1 MTASRN
7 MASRISRRTL
17 LQTGAGAGLATLA
30 RKPVAAAGPI
40 EKSKLI
46 AAIPVDAASF
56 LPIYLAAG
64 RTWKS
69 QGLDIELTAFRGDA
83 EVSQALIGGS
93 IDFSI
98 QSADG
103 LINMLNT
110 NQPVIAFYA
119 GFHQSDYAWLAQ
131 PSIKSWDALKGKTAG
146 VSTFGSA
153 TDQLTRY
160 ALRRHG
166 LVPEKDVQIVQA
178 GPPASIAQ
186 ALKSERL
193 AIGILAPPMNWIV
206 ADAGLNILG
215 SQGEEIAPQ
224 WPKHVFVA
232 KKKFLDDN
240 PNTVRAILAAHVAAI
255 RLARADRALV
265 VATYMERLKF
275 QKPYAERACDAIV
288 PGYDERGALPDPK
301 SMEVFWSL
309 QIERGEAKEP
319 WPNARILDDRFIR
332 TFAEWAPM

>member
-1 MTASRN
+1 MRTKQ
-7 MASRISRRTL
+7 ISRRML
-17 LQTGAGAGLATLA
+17 LQAGAGVGLAAVTHRPALTA
-30 RKPVAAAGPI
+30 PLGPL
-40 EKSKLI
+40 ERSKLV

-64 RTWKS
+64 RTWKQ

-110 NQPVIAFYA
+110 GQAVIAFYA
-119 GFHQSDYAWLAQ
+119 GFHQSDYAWLSQ
-131 PSIKSWDALKGKTAG
+131 PAIKAWDALKGKTAG

-166 LVPEKDVQIVQA
+166 LVPGKDIQIVQA

-186 ALKSERL
+186 ALKAERL
-193 AIGILAPPMNWIV
+193 AVGILAPPMNWIV
-206 ADAGLNILG
+206 ADAGFNILG
-215 SQGEEIAPQ
+215 SQGQEIAPQ

-232 KKKFLDDN
+232 KKEFLDRN
-240 PNTVRAILAAHVAAI
+240 PNTVRAILRAQVAAI
-255 RLARADRALV
+255 RLARADRDLV
-265 VATYMERLKF
+265 IATYMERLKF
-275 QKPYAERACDAIV
+275 QKSYAERAYDAIV
-288 PGYDERGALPDPK
+288 PFYDERGSLPDGK

-309 QIERGEAKEP
+309 QIERGEATEP
-319 WPNARILDDRFIR
+319 WPSARILDDRFIK
-332 TFAEWAPM
+332 TFADWAP

>member
-1 MTASRN
+1 M
-7 MASRISRRTL
+7 MASPISRRAL
-17 LQTGAGAGLATLA
+17 LQGATGLTLSGATRARAATIGALEK
-30 RKPVAAAGPI
+30 RKLV
-40 EKSKLI
+40 

-56 LPIYLAAG
+56 LPVYLAAA
-64 RTWKS
+64 RTWKE
-69 QGLDIELTAFRGDA
+69 QGLDVELTAFRGDA

-103 LINMLNT
+103 LINMINAGA
-110 NQPVIAFYA
+110 PVIAFYA

-131 PSIKSWDALKGKTAG
+131 PSVKSWDALRGKTAG

-166 LVPEKDVQIVQA
+166 LLPEKDIQIVQA

-186 ALKSERL
+186 ALKAERL
-193 AIGILAPPMNWIV
+193 AVGILAPPMSWIM
-206 ADAGLNILG
+206 ADAGMTLLG

-232 KKKFLDDN
+232 KQKFLDDN
-240 PNTVRAILAAHVAAI
+240 PNTVRAVLAAHVAAI
-255 RLARADRALV
+255 RLAHADRALV
-265 VATYMERLKF
+265 VATYMQRLKF
-275 QKPYAERACDAIV
+275 QKPYAERAYEAIM
-288 PGYDERGALPDPK
+288 PGYDERGSLPDAA
-301 SMEVFWSL
+301 SMQVFWSL

-319 WPNARILDDRFIR
+319 WPDARILDDRFIR
-332 TFAEWAPM
+332 TFADWAP

>member
-1 MTASRN
+1 M

-17 LQTGAGAGLATLA
+17 LRTGAGTGLAALTRTPLS
-30 RKPVAAAGPI
+30 AAGPL
-40 EKSKLI
+40 EKSKLV

-64 RTWKS
+64 RTWKQ

-103 LINMLNT
+103 LINMINAG
-110 NQPVIAFYA
+110 QGVIAFYA
-119 GFHQSDYAWLAQ
+119 GFHQSDYAWLSQ
-131 PSIKSWDALKGKTAG
+131 PSIKTWDALKGKTAG

-166 LVPEKDVQIVQA
+166 LVPERDVQIVQA

-186 ALKSERL
+186 ALKAERL

-206 ADAGLNILG
+206 ADAGFNILG
-215 SQGEEIAPQ
+215 SQGEEIAPR

-265 VATYMERLKF
+265 IATYMDRLKF
-275 QKPYAERACDAIV
+275 QKPYAERAYDAIV
-288 PGYDERGALPDPK
+288 PGYDERGSLPDEP
-301 SMEVFWSL
+301 SMGVFWSL

-319 WPNARILDDRFIR
+319 WSSGRILDDRFIR
-332 TFAEWAPM
+332 TFADWAP

>member
-1 MTASRN
+1 MTASP
-7 MASRISRRTL
+7 ISRRTL
-17 LQTGAGAGLATLA
+17 LQTGAATALSAFAPA
-30 RKPVAAAGPI
+30 RAAPTGPL
-40 EKSKLI
+40 EKRNLI

-56 LPIYLAAG
+56 LPIYLAAA
-64 RTWKS
+64 RTWKT

-103 LINMLNT
+103 LVNMINAGA
-110 NQPVIAFYA
+110 PVIAFYA
-119 GFHQSDYAWLAQ
+119 GFHQSDYAWMAQ
-131 PSIKSWDALKGKTAG
+131 PAIKSWDALRGKTAG

-166 LVPEKDVQIVQA
+166 LMPERDIQIVQA

-186 ALKSERL
+186 ALKAQRL
-193 AIGILAPPMNWIV
+193 GVGVLAPPMSWIM
-206 ADAGLNILG
+206 ADAGMTLLG

-232 KKKFLDDN
+232 KRKFLDDN
-240 PNTVRAILAAHVAAI
+240 PNTTRAILAAHVAAI
-255 RLARADRALV
+255 RLARAERALV

-275 QKPYAERACDAIV
+275 QQPYAERAYDAIV
-288 PGYDERGALPDPK
+288 PGYDERGSLPDAA
-301 SMEVFWSL
+301 SMQVFWSL
-309 QIERGEAKEP
+309 QIGRGEAKEP
-319 WPNARILDDRFIR
+319 WPNGRLLDDRFIK
-332 TFAEWAPM
+332 TFAQWAP

>member
-1 MTASRN
+1 
-7 MASRISRRTL
+7 
-17 LQTGAGAGLATLA
+17 
-30 RKPVAAAGPI
+30 
-40 EKSKLI
+40 
-46 AAIPVDAASF
+46 
-56 LPIYLAAG
+56 
-64 RTWKS
+64 
-69 QGLDIELTAFRGDA
+69 
-83 EVSQALIGGS
+83 
-93 IDFSI
+93 
-98 QSADG
+98 
-103 LINMLNT
+103 MLKT

-193 AIGILAPPMNWIV
+193 AIGILAPPMNWMV

-232 KKKFLDDN
+232 RKKFLDDN

-255 RLARADRALV
+255 RLARAERALV

-275 QKPYAERACDAIV
+275 QKMYAERAYDAIV
-288 PGYDERGALPDPK
+288 PGYDERGALPNEQ
-301 SMEVFWSL
+301 SMNVFWSL

-319 WPNARILDDRFIR
+319 WPSARILDDRFIR
-332 TFAEWAPM
+332 TFAEWAPT

>member
-1 MTASRN
+1 MSVRP
-7 MASRISRRTL
+7 ISRRAIV
-17 LQTGAGAGLATLA
+17 QTGAGAALAAMA
-30 RKPVAAAGPI
+30 RGRTAAAAIGPI
-40 EKSKLI
+40 EKRRLI

-56 LPIYLAAG
+56 LPIYLAAA
-64 RTWKS
+64 RTWKER
-69 QGLDIELTAFRGDA
+69 GLDIELTAFRGDA
-83 EVSQALIGGS
+83 EVSQALVGGS

-98 QSADG
+98 QSGDG
-103 LINMLNT
+103 LVNMINAGA
-110 NQPVIAFYA
+110 PVIAFYA

-131 PSIKSWDALKGKTAG
+131 PAIRGWEALRGKSAG

-166 LVPEKDVQIVQA
+166 LLPEKDIQIVQA

-186 ALKSERL
+186 ALKADRL
-193 AIGILAPPMNWIV
+193 GVGILAPPLSWIM
-206 ADAGLNILG
+206 ADSGMTLLG
-215 SQGEEIAPQ
+215 SQGEEIARE

-232 KKKFLDDN
+232 KQKFLDDN

-275 QKPYAERACDAIV
+275 QKPYAERAYDAIL
-288 PGYDERGALPDPK
+288 PGYDERGSLPDDQ
-301 SMEVFWSL
+301 SMKVFWSL

-319 WPNARILDDRFIR
+319 WPNARLLDDRFIK
-332 TFAEWAPM
+332 TFDEWAP

>member
-1 MTASRN
+1 MTASP
-7 MASRISRRTL
+7 ISRRAL
-17 LQTGAGAGLATLA
+17 LQGATGLTLSSATRAHAATIGALEK
-30 RKPVAAAGPI
+30 RKLV
-40 EKSKLI
+40 

-56 LPIYLAAG
+56 LPVYLAAA
-64 RTWKS
+64 RTWKE
-69 QGLDIELTAFRGDA
+69 QGLDVELTAFRGDA

-103 LINMLNT
+103 LINMINAGA
-110 NQPVIAFYA
+110 PVIAFYA

-131 PSIKSWDALKGKTAG
+131 PSVKSWDALRGKTAG

-166 LVPEKDVQIVQA
+166 LLPEKDIQIVQA

-186 ALKSERL
+186 ALKAERL
-193 AIGILAPPMNWIV
+193 AVGILAPPMSWIV
-206 ADAGLNILG
+206 ADAGMTLLG

-232 KKKFLDDN
+232 KQKFLDDN

-265 VATYMERLKF
+265 VATYMQRLKF
-275 QKPYAERACDAIV
+275 QKPYAERAYDAIM
-288 PGYDERGALPDPK
+288 PGYDERGSLPDAA
-301 SMEVFWSL
+301 SMQVFWSL

-319 WPNARILDDRFIR
+319 WPDARILDDRFIR
-332 TFAEWAPM
+332 TFADWAP

>member
-1 MTASRN
+1 MPAKP
-7 MASRISRRTL
+7 ISRRTIL
-17 LQTGAGAGLATLA
+17 RTSAGAALASLA
-30 RKPVAAAGPI
+30 RARRATAAIGPL
-40 EKSKLI
+40 EKRKLI

-64 RTWKS
+64 RTWKD

-98 QSADG
+98 QSGDG
-103 LINMLNT
+103 LVNMINAGA
-110 NQPVIAFYA
+110 PVIAFYA

-131 PSIKSWDALKGKTAG
+131 PAIKSWEALRGKSAG

-153 TDQLTRY
+153 TDQLTRF

-166 LVPEKDVQIVQA
+166 LVPEKDIQIVQA

-186 ALKSERL
+186 ALKAERL
-193 AIGILAPPMNWIV
+193 GIGILAPPLSWMM
-206 ADAGLNILG
+206 ADGGLNLLG
-215 SQGEEIAPQ
+215 SQGEEIARE

-232 KKKFLDDN
+232 KQKFLDDN

-275 QKPYAERACDAIV
+275 QKPYAERAYEAIL
-288 PGYDERGALPDPK
+288 PGYDERGSLPDDQ
-301 SMEVFWSL
+301 SMKVFWSL

-319 WPNARILDDRFIR
+319 WPNARLLDDRFIK
-332 TFAEWAPM
+332 TFDEWAP

>member
-1 MTASRN
+1 M
-7 MASRISRRTL
+7 MAPRISRRTL
-17 LQTGAGAGLATLA
+17 LQAGAGAGLTALTGA
-30 RKPVAAAGPI
+30 PVLAAGPL

-103 LINMLNT
+103 LINMLNA

-131 PSIKSWDALKGKTAG
+131 PAIKSWDALKGKTAG

-166 LVPEKDVQIVQA
+166 LVPERDVQIVQA

-186 ALKSERL
+186 ALKAERL
-193 AIGILAPPMNWIV
+193 AIGILAPPMNWMV
-206 ADAGLNILG
+206 ADAGFNILG

-232 KKKFLDDN
+232 RKKFLDDN
-240 PNTVRAILAAHVAAI
+240 PNTVRVILAAHVAAI

-275 QKPYAERACDAIV
+275 QKIYAERAYDAIV
-288 PGYDERGALPDPK
+288 PGYDERGALPNEQ
-301 SMEVFWSL
+301 SMSVFWSL

-319 WPNARILDDRFIR
+319 WPSNRILDDRSIR
-332 TFAEWAPM
+332 TFVDWAPM